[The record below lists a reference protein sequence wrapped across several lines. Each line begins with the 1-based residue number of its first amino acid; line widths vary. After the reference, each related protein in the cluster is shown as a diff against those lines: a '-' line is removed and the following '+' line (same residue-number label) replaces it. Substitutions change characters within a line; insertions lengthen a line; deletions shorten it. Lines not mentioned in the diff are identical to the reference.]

1 MDRPAGITGT
11 GVTRVKGTKME
22 TITVSKINEALH
34 KLPTEKLVEV
44 YDFIV
49 FLSTRERSNPALRE
63 AGTSYSLDTML
74 ASEGVLARD
83 WDTPE
88 EDAAWADL

>member
-1 MDRPAGITGT
+1 
-11 GVTRVKGTKME
+11 ME
-22 TITVSKINEALH
+22 TITISQINESLR
-34 KLPTEKLVEV
+34 KLSPDRLMEV

-49 FLSTRERSNPALRE
+49 FLSTRESFSATLRE
-63 AGTSYSLDTML
+63 AGTSYALDTMM
-74 ASEGVLARD
+74 ASEKVLARD

>member
-1 MDRPAGITGT
+1 
-11 GVTRVKGTKME
+11 ME
-22 TITVSKINEALH
+22 TITISRINESLR
-34 KLPTEKLVEV
+34 KLSPDKLVEV

-49 FLSTRERSNPALRE
+49 FLSTREPSNVTLRE
-63 AGTSYSLDTML
+63 AGMSYALDTML
-74 ASEGVLARD
+74 ASENVLARD